1 MTETQPP
8 LAASE
13 PVRQPSATSRRTAVR
28 ADVVV
33 PMDTENRVIEDG
45 VVVFED
51 GRILAVEPASE
62 VDTTGIDC
70 IRLSGHMLLPG
81 LINCHTHIPGSSA
94 FRGILEDG
102 QDAFYKTALTA
113 ERHLGE
119 EEAYRFALLG
129 AVECL
134 SSGFTFVN
142 EHYHHGEFVTR
153 AISETGLRAHVA
165 HTVTDVDLSYI
176 YDRGWEF
183 DHALGDRNVEA
194 ALALF
199 DKWHGAGDGRIHVRL
214 GAHAPDTCSPELL
227 RRLRDLGA
235 ERGIGHHLHAAQ
247 TPREKERLASAYN
260 RTAVELLDEVG
271 LLGPDT
277 ILAHVKTATAE
288 DHRRLGETRTAI
300 AHAPKSVLKSGMF
313 PLVEELYSSGA
324 PVGWAT
330 DWITMDP
337 FDAMRLAVYGARLTA
352 GRVFLPAY
360 EALSHFTRE
369 AAVAMR
375 MDHAI
380 GSLESGKRA
389 DIVAIDLE
397 QPHLAPALDPVGA
410 VVYNGSGRDVT
421 HVWVD
426 GEMMI
431 EDRRA
436 IRVDERAL
444 IADARRLATR
454 LWDVSGMRS
463 IRPARPACLCCG

>member
-1 MTETQPP
+1 
-8 LAASE
+8 
-13 PVRQPSATSRRTAVR
+13 
-28 ADVVV
+28 
-33 PMDTENRVIEDG
+33 
-45 VVVFED
+45 
-51 GRILAVEPASE
+51 
-62 VDTTGIDC
+62 
-70 IRLSGHMLLPG
+70 
-81 LINCHTHIPGSSA
+81 
-94 FRGILEDG
+94 
-102 QDAFYKTALTA
+102 
-113 ERHLGE
+113 
-119 EEAYRFALLG
+119 
-129 AVECL
+129 
-134 SSGFTFVN
+134 
-142 EHYHHGEFVTR
+142 
-153 AISETGLRAHVA
+153 
-165 HTVTDVDLSYI
+165 
-176 YDRGWEF
+176 
-183 DHALGDRNVEA
+183 
-194 ALALF
+194 
-199 DKWHGAGDGRIHVRL
+199 
-214 GAHAPDTCSPELL
+214 
-227 RRLRDLGA
+227 
-235 ERGIGHHLHAAQ
+235 
-247 TPREKERLASAYN
+247 
-260 RTAVELLDEVG
+260 
-271 LLGPDT
+271 
-277 ILAHVKTATAE
+277 
-288 DHRRLGETRTAI
+288 
-300 AHAPKSVLKSGMF
+300 MF